1 MDRRGKVGA
10 RRRGGEGQR
19 EEGVEKKR
27 DVIREWGRREERRR
41 KERDRKGAGKGR
53 SQGKGAGTGRE
64 RGKDEK
70 KSKGGRE
77 KEKGAVVKSRGR
89 SLATQRT
96 SSLQASLVISLK
108 PETPVEPT
116 RMQSPCSK
124 PDSVPQGGGMSAH
137 GRAWRRKSKEI
148 LLSN

>member
-1 MDRRGKVGA
+1 MLKNRDRRGKVGA

-70 KSKGGRE
+70 KMH
-77 KEKGAVVKSRGR
+77 
-89 SLATQRT
+89 
-96 SSLQASLVISLK
+96 
-108 PETPVEPT
+108 TPT
-116 RMQSPCSK
+116 GQSP
-124 PDSVPQGGGMSAH
+124 
-137 GRAWRRKSKEI
+137 RRGAPSHVRKMGSDKAR
-148 LLSN
+148 LVQAGSRYVLR